1 MYRKPRFLNVL
12 HEIRQQMARECD
24 YDLDLFVQRL
34 RLETSEPRLAKA
46 DPSAQ
51 STGASRRRSVKKKPE
66 EKR

>member
-1 MYRKPRFLNVL
+1 MYRKPRFLKVL

-34 RLETSEPRLAKA
+34 RLETSEPHLAEA
-46 DPSAQ
+46 GPSAP

>member
-1 MYRKPRFLNVL
+1 MYRKPRFLKVL

-34 RLETSEPRLAKA
+34 RLDA
-46 DPSAQ
+46 SASRSAEAGSPAH
-51 STGASRRRSVKKKPE
+51 STASSRRRNVRKKPE